1 MSDATAPMES
11 ERSVTAIKRRPPLK
25 IVAVGSGGATRTPKF
40 IRLTSCS
47 SVPNAHKRIIRL
59 AVRFA
64 RRNTLFYDED
74 LTDLLR
80 LVSAVSVGMK
90 AMG

>member
-1 MSDATAPMES
+1 
-11 ERSVTAIKRRPPLK
+11 
-25 IVAVGSGGATRTPKF
+25 
-40 IRLTSCS
+40 
-47 SVPNAHKRIIRL
+47 VPNAHKRIIRL

-74 LTDLLR
+74 LTDLLLYDEDLTDLLR